1 MTLRVDERI
10 AGCLLGGALGDAVG
24 LPCEGMSA
32 RRIAR
37 QFGRI
42 ERFRLLGATGYVSDD
57 TEQSALVAQA
67 IARHPSDAGAAAL
80 DFQRALLG
88 WFLRGPWGIG
98 LATIRACLKILLGFR
113 SSGVRSAGCGAAM
126 RSPVVGAIFAED
138 VARRRTMAQ
147 ALAEVT
153 HTDPRAV
160 SAAVFTADAA
170 AACAL
175 AAGGAAPT
183 FDDAIEATD
192 SAPLREALRRAALLA
207 RGQGGVEP
215 ASREIGTSGF
225 AVHAVP
231 FALFCFLRHRG
242 DPMASIRCAVEAGG
256 DTDTIAAI
264 AGSWC
269 GALRGERGLPAGL
282 LDRIQDGPFGP
293 SHLRGLAHALAEGD
307 PPPRWSPARAMAR
320 NALLAPVILAHGLR
334 RLLPPW

>member
-1 MTLRVDERI
+1 MTRRVEERI
-10 AGCLLGGALGDAVG
+10 AGCLLGTALGDALG

-32 RRIAR
+32 RRIVR
-37 QFGRI
+37 RFGGI
-42 ERFRLLGATGYVSDD
+42 DRFRLLGHTGYVSDD

-67 IARHPSDAGAAAL
+67 IARHPADAGAAAR

-98 LATIRACLKILLGFR
+98 LATVRACLKILVGFR

-153 HTDPRAV
+153 HQDPRAV
-160 SAAVFTADAA
+160 SAAIFAADAA
-170 AACAL
+170 AACSL
-175 AAGGAAPT
+175 ATGGRPPGLEAE
-183 FDDAIEATD
+183 IEAVD
-192 SAPLREALRRAALLA
+192 SIPLREKLRRSASLA
-207 RGQGGVEP
+207 RGKGGVEP

-225 AVHAVP
+225 ALHAIP
-231 FALFCFLRHRG
+231 FALFCFLRQRG
-242 DPMASIRCAVEAGG
+242 DPMGSIRCAVEAGG
-256 DTDTIAAI
+256 DTDTVAAI
-264 AGSWC
+264 AGAWA
-269 GALRGERGLPAGL
+269 GALHGDRGLPTGL

-293 SHLRGLAHALAEGD
+293 THLRGLASSLAAGD
-307 PPPRWSPARAMAR
+307 PPPRWSPVRAMAR
-320 NALLAPVILAHGLR
+320 NALLAPVILAHGFR